1 MSMERLI
8 FEALNFMTL
17 DRNKIINRIPRL
29 LDEVRGKGLC
39 ISLLLDSS
47 LCVDIP
53 KQKHLTKEE
62 LLKKINEL
70 KIKLKVSEEEIRE
83 IERKTKDQSH
93 SSKWFEVRRFRLTA
107 STFGQV
113 KSLKLTTRPDNLVLT
128 ILGVKRAFGK

>member
-8 FEALNFMTL
+8 FKALNFMTL
-17 DRNKIINRIPRL
+17 DRNKIINRITRL
-29 LDEVRGKGLC
+29 LDEVRGRGLC

-113 KSLKLTTRPDNLVLT
+113 KSLKSTTRPDNLVLT